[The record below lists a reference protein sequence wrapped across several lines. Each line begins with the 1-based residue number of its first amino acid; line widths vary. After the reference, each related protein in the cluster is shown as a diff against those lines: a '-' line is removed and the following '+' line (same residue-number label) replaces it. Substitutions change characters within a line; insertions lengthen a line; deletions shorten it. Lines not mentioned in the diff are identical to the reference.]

1 MSVIRNKNNV
11 PEIYVSES
19 RDFQL
24 FTRVLDFVHNSIKF
38 DTDSILN
45 VISTDDIQEG
55 YLERLKSKLGFFT
68 KNYYPDEELRL
79 ALCAFPYILKYKGSS
94 LGISM
99 CVNTFMKIAGVRGT
113 PIITVHNNDPVYP
126 YTVRVGIHSSVM
138 NTQLL
143 EDMLSYIMPPG
154 YFVDIYFYA
163 GINVPK
169 TNMDLNSKFYPIE
182 TTGVESSVVRVEKI
196 DTSTED
202 IPATVR
208 NNSLNTV
215 QLTTVF
221 TPPKD
226 EEEEPNE

>member
-79 ALCAFPYILKYKGSS
+79 ALCAFP
-94 LGISM
+94 
-99 CVNTFMKIAGVRGT
+99 
-113 PIITVHNNDPVYP
+113 
-126 YTVRVGIHSSVM
+126 
-138 NTQLL
+138 
-143 EDMLSYIMPPG
+143 
-154 YFVDIYFYA
+154 IY
-163 GINVPK
+163 
-169 TNMDLNSKFYPIE
+169 
-182 TTGVESSVVRVEKI
+182 
-196 DTSTED
+196 
-202 IPATVR
+202 
-208 NNSLNTV
+208 
-215 QLTTVF
+215 
-221 TPPKD
+221 
-226 EEEEPNE
+226 